1 MGAHMAFLSLLFAL
15 DGQRSMIG
23 SLALDALLIEDTELT
38 ANISAYPVEDGTVI
52 SDHITHE
59 PERLSLSG
67 VVTGAGVRLFSA
79 GGRSKLIEAKATL
92 REIHAQRLPIT
103 IVTGMDIYT
112 DYAMSNAKISRTNEG
127 EKITL
132 DCEFQKIDKV
142 QLRQADLPP
151 EKVKPGTTGSGSGA
165 QGKAGQTAAKGGKV
179 DSANAPKANQSTLD
193 ELFSGKVNGNTS
205 RSVFGGEVVAT

>member
-1 MGAHMAFLSLLFAL
+1 MAFLSLLFAL

-52 SDHITHE
+52 SDHITRE

-92 REIHAQRLPIT
+92 REIHVQRLPIT

-151 EKVKPGTTGSGSGA
+151 EKVKPGATGSGSGA

-193 ELFSGKVNGNTS
+193 ELFSGKVNGDTS